1 MAPQSRCMA
10 STGNLA
16 CRGARSGAVFHIQ
29 SRRVFPLP
37 SSPVLRFYFPGHPNA
52 AALVFHLHLL
62 ISTLSAETERYCNTL
77 QRSTPH
83 DLAYSR
89 LG

>member
-16 CRGARSGAVFHIQ
+16 CRVARSGAVFHIQ

-52 AALVFHLHLL
+52 AARRVSVSSSSIDIHLECRDRTIL
-62 ISTLSAETERYCNTL
+62 
-77 QRSTPH
+77 
-83 DLAYSR
+83 
-89 LG
+89 